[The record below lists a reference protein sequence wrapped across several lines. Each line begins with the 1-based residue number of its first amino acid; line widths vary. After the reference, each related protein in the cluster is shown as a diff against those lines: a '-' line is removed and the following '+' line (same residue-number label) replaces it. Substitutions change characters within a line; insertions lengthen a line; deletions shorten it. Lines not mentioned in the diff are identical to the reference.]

1 MLSPGEDL
9 SLVHP
14 SGWGF
19 LQPQSSRAVISSA
32 PALEVSCSV
41 LKVAAALNLDM
52 TEQSASSQDSK
63 PKKTCAGKQKAMLAY
78 GVIQI
83 SATVVS
89 AISLA
94 AIAFGLCAV
103 KQESKAFNGC
113 VEEVIAAGR
122 TNAQA
127 VRFCNGG
134 RLPKGK

>member
-1 MLSPGEDL
+1 MFTLRG
-9 SLVHP
+9 SLF
-14 SGWGF
+14 SAASIG
-19 LQPQSSRAVISSA
+19 RAVISSESV
-32 PALEVSCSV
+32 LEVAFSV
-41 LKVAAALNLDM
+41 LNLAGVLDTTM

-63 PKKTCAGKQKAMLAY
+63 PKKSCAGKQRAMLAY

-94 AIAFGLCAV
+94 AIAFGFCAV

-134 RLPKGK
+134 RVPKGK

>member
-1 MLSPGEDL
+1 MLSQFEGLRRVD
-9 SLVHP
+9 P
-14 SGWGF
+14 SGWLF
-19 LQPQSSRAVISSA
+19 CASSIEQAVISSE
-32 PALEVSCSV
+32 PALEVSFSV
-41 LKVAAALNLDM
+41 LRVSAVFDLAM

-63 PKKTCAGKQKAMLAY
+63 PKKSCAGKQKAMFAY

-94 AIAFGLCAV
+94 AIALGLCAV

-127 VRFCNGG
+127 VRYCNGG
-134 RLPKGK
+134 RVPKGK

>member
-1 MLSPGEDL
+1 
-9 SLVHP
+9 
-14 SGWGF
+14 
-19 LQPQSSRAVISSA
+19 
-32 PALEVSCSV
+32 
-41 LKVAAALNLDM
+41 M
-52 TEQSASSQDSK
+52 TEENSSKETSK
-63 PKKTCAGKQKAMLAY
+63 KCGGKKKAMLAY

-113 VEEVIAAGR
+113 VQEVIAEGK
-122 TNAQA
+122 TNAAA

-134 RLPKGK
+134 N

>member
-1 MLSPGEDL
+1 
-9 SLVHP
+9 
-14 SGWGF
+14 
-19 LQPQSSRAVISSA
+19 
-32 PALEVSCSV
+32 
-41 LKVAAALNLDM
+41 M
-52 TEQSASSQDSK
+52 TEENASKETSNQCGGRK
-63 PKKTCAGKQKAMLAY
+63 KAMLAY

-113 VEEVIAAGR
+113 VQEVIAEGK
-122 TNAQA
+122 TNAAA

-134 RLPKGK
+134 N

>member
-1 MLSPGEDL
+1 MSILPDGC
-9 SLVHP
+9 
-14 SGWGF
+14 F
-19 LQPQSSRAVISSA
+19 LRPQSSRAVISSA
-32 PALEVSCSV
+32 PALEVSFSV

>member
-1 MLSPGEDL
+1 MSEENANKETSNQCG
-9 SLVHP
+9 
-14 SGWGF
+14 G
-19 LQPQSSRAVISSA
+19 
-32 PALEVSCSV
+32 
-41 LKVAAALNLDM
+41 
-52 TEQSASSQDSK
+52 
-63 PKKTCAGKQKAMLAY
+63 KKKAMLAY

-113 VEEVIAAGR
+113 VQKVIAEGKS
-122 TNAQA
+122 NAQA

-134 RLPKGK
+134 KLKK